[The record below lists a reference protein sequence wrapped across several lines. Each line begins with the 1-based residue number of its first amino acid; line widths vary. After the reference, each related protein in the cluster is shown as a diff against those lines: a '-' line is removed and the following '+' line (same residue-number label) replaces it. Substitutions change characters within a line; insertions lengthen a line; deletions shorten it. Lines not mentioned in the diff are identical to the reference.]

1 MLDEQQESST
11 TECATVSST
20 VVEEAV
26 VEERAADLQLIQRIT
41 RFHSGPL
48 PDGETLSI
56 YAKLIPNGADRVMS
70 LVEAQTAHR
79 HRRESAD
86 SRQAIRGHWMA
97 YSLALLLSGAGFY
110 LGLRGHDWLAGALF
124 TTTIGAV
131 VAALR
136 GKRLR
141 TGRKQIDD
149 AGPTRR
155 RGHS

>member
-1 MLDEQQESST
+1 MLDEQQESLST
-11 TECATVSST
+11 DSGTVSSA

-26 VEERAADLQLIQRIT
+26 VEEHAADVQVIQRIT

-48 PDGETLSI
+48 PDGETLST

-86 SRQAIRGHWMA
+86 ARQAMRGHWMA
-97 YSLALLLSGAGFY
+97 YSLALLLSAAGFY
-110 LGLRGHDWLAGALF
+110 LGLLGHDWLAAALF

-131 VAALR
+131 VAALIGKQKPSDR
-136 GKRLR
+136 GE
-141 TGRKQIDD
+141 Q
-149 AGPTRR
+149 
-155 RGHS
+155 